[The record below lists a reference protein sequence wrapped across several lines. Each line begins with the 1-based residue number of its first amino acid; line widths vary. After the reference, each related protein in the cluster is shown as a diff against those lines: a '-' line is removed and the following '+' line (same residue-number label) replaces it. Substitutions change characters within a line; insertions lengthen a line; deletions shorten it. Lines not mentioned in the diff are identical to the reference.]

1 MEKHKEDKRMMTR
14 KYRQKKI
21 IEVCKKQDE
30 TLYGTCYEC
39 PFVDDKEGYRCYFE
53 LLSPENGT
61 LKKLI
66 SCSGRLTMNECE
78 SC

>member
-1 MEKHKEDKRMMTR
+1 MQIE
-14 KYRQKKI
+14 KI

-53 LLSPENGT
+53 LLSPEKWNIEEIS
-61 LKKLI
+61 KLL
-66 SCSGRLTMNECE
+66 SRADNE
-78 SC
+78 